1 MLFASK
7 VKELGVDP
15 ARVNVNGGSIA
26 LGHPIGKDSISCCMD
41 SDHCIGHHPL
51 HQFIVDHQV
60 QVDVVYLSPWFMRC
74 GVSEHLV
81 AWPASALEEGWA
93 SPCASK
99 CDQDQDQ
106 DHGLN

>member
-1 MLFASK
+1 M
-7 VKELGVDP
+7 KELGVDP

-26 LGHPIGKDSISCCMD
+26 LGHPIGKVTSIFYL
-41 SDHCIGHHPL
+41 HYPL
-51 HQFIVDHQV
+51 HWYVDHQV
-60 QVDVVYLSPWFMRC
+60 QVVVVYLSPWFMRC

-106 DHGLN
+106 DDGLK